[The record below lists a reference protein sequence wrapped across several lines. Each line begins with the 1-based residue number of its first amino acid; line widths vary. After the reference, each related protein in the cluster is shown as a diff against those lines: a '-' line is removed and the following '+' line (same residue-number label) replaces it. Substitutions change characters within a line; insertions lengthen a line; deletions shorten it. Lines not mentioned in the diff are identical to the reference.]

1 MAVADGLAGL
11 LAGAGEAKTED
22 DVVKAALEDAH
33 QVVTS
38 DARALLGEVVV
49 LVELILQN
57 AIDELGLLLLLEL
70 DAVLALLAATTLR
83 LAVGS
88 LVNAHNN
95 GVDAELAA
103 PLKDGSPINSHY

>member
-1 MAVADGLAGL
+1 MAGL

-22 DVVKAALEDAH
+22 NVVKTALEDAH
-33 QVVTS
+33 QVVTG
-38 DARALLGEVVV
+38 DARALLGQVVV
-49 LVELILQN
+49 LVELVLQN

-70 DAVLALLAATTLR
+70 DAVLALLATTTLR

-88 LVNAHNN
+88 LVNAHHN